1 MLNKKQL
8 QAKLLF
14 EQGYNLFISGSAGT
28 GKSFMIKLFKRFTSL
43 TSSASAKENKTMTK
57 TTKKMTKKT
66 TKKRSKNSCRL
77 LRS

>member
-28 GKSFMIKLFKRFTSL
+28 GKSFMIKLFKDLYENANENNLVITS
-43 TSSASAKENKTMTK
+43 
-57 TTKKMTKKT
+57 TTEYH
-66 TKKRSKNSCRL
+66 L
-77 LRS
+77 